1 MRITVGLSCPD
12 TVITSLRSLG
22 HRSIHPIS
30 PTTQLLI
37 ATSVQD
43 RAYRSAISLGIPVIL
58 PEGLI
63 AEISEDTIRRFRLPI
78 FAGLRIATSGFHA
91 ADRDRI
97 ERFVRDNGGTISSHS
112 SASHIIL
119 DPAGVVSNP
128 QKEQKILTPEWIRE
142 CEDLGWCANESKFL
156 IHHKLKR
163 RSAPRKGQIVSSDPV
178 PEKVRIEERLI
189 DVTEGEN
196 EPNISS
202 DHGKYRR
209 YQLVMELYQSEINTL
224 KSIDFIVRL
233 SSSSPLS
240 QSLSDLIFYSFHALH
255 PVYTR
260 LISALGETIGRW
272 NDESTIG
279 DIYTTLTDY
288 LMSAFLPYFH
298 SLEASLKAFKK
309 IIKEQPKFA
318 QFIEEKEKDRS
329 IGRQK
334 IEHLLSSPSQQLM
347 SRSTIML
354 KEILQHTQPQ
364 HDDFSLL
371 QGAVICVEGIL
382 EQANE
387 NRRSSAKVDEII
399 SQIDGTPAI
408 FFLSPRQLLGRF
420 SITSNGG
427 TGSWQSSIRSNLLL
441 LLNDFLLVA
450 TTIQPEAK
458 CMRSQPEES
467 FRYLAHVSYDAVR
480 EIARVE
486 KNGTALFFITIR
498 SELSDEEWRIL
509 DEGGV
514 EKKALDLLMKQVRLN
529 TPRAIFISNQSY
541 SSSSFER
548 QSALSSLLSP
558 SPSSSP
564 FDPYVPFSKLRT
576 LSGRLKKFRQPQSP
590 MISPLRSSQNSN
602 EISLPTSPHPNR
614 SQSSSQ
620 STVSSQDSVMSTGS
634 SIGWSLDENDSRLV
648 QSVDPYENGR
658 KFVPF
663 SIRNIAFHPI

>member
-272 NDESTIG
+272 NDENLHNTNRLSYECISTIFSFTRSQFESIQE
-279 DIYTTLTDY
+279 DNQRTT
-288 LMSAFLPYFH
+288 
-298 SLEASLKAFKK
+298 K
-309 IIKEQPKFA
+309 
-318 QFIEEKEKDRS
+318 EKEKDRS